1 MSGYLDTIYFREEYG
16 ENDYPQLLCNHIAE
30 GYFSRI
36 GNVRGKTVLDI
47 GSGKGNHL
55 VGFSRHGMMAVG
67 VDKQDECVNVLEGFE
82 IKQCNLE
89 EEALPWANDSFD
101 YVYSKSV
108 LEHVFNT
115 TNFIKESLRVLK
127 PGGMAVLMT
136 PDWRSQRD
144 FFWDDYTHV
153 KAFTRK
159 GLQNACVI
167 NGFEAVDCSYFY
179 QLPIV
184 WEKPW
189 LKHVLP
195 LFNLV
200 PDKFKWR
207 DKEESDFRTF
217 IRFAKEKMLL
227 CMAQKPVG

>member
-16 ENDYPQLLCNHIAE
+16 EHDYPQLLCDHIARE
-30 GYFSRI
+30 YFSRT
-36 GNVRGKTVLDI
+36 GDVRGKTVLDI

-55 VGFSRHGMMAVG
+55 VGFGRRGMTSVG
-67 VDKQDECVNVLEGFE
+67 VDKQDECVEILKEFE
-82 IKQCNLE
+82 IRPCNLE
-89 EEALPWANDSFD
+89 EEALPWDDNTFD
-101 YVYSKSV
+101 YIFSKSV

-115 TNFIKESLRVLK
+115 TNFIRESLRVLK

-153 KAFTRK
+153 KPFTRK

-167 NGFEAVDCSYFY
+167 NGFEKVDCSYFY

-189 LKHVLP
+189 LERVLP
-195 LFNLV
+195 VFNVV
-200 PDKFKWR
+200 PDCFKWR
-207 DKEESDFRTF
+207 DKEESDFRTL

-227 CMAQKPVG
+227 CVASKPER